1 MSKKPSRKR
10 RDQKEDSIPKQDL
23 KSILREKIKEKQLG
37 RLAPS
42 ARDNK
47 IEKLKEKLSSVKED
61 NEEHRQKLQAH
72 IELLKKV
79 NENQIDSFTGE
90 YPDYVDNVSYGGS
103 IERGD

>member
-10 RDQKEDSIPKQDL
+10 RNEEDPIPKQDL

-47 IEKLKEKLSSVKED
+47 IEKLKEKLSSVNED
-61 NEEHRQKLQAH
+61 NQEHRQKLQAH

-79 NENQIDSFTGE
+79 NETQVDSFTGE
-90 YPDYVDNVSYGGS
+90 YPEYVDNVSYGGS

>member
-1 MSKKPSRKR
+1 MPKKQSRKR
-10 RDQKEDSIPKQDL
+10 REDDAPPKQDL

-72 IELLKKV
+72 IELLEKV
-79 NENQIDSFTGE
+79 NENQVDSFTGE
-90 YPDYVDNVSYGGS
+90 YPEYVDNVAYGGS
-103 IERGD
+103 IEKGD